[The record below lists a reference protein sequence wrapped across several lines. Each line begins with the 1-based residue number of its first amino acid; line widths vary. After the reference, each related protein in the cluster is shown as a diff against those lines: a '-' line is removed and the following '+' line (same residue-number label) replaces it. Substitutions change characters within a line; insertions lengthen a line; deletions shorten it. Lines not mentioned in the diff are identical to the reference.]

1 MQRICMFLYI
11 LYITI
16 NSRRTLMNELDKTIQ
31 QYLDRGFG
39 SMNKNDFEVWIFN
52 YLLQNRLKGLSNY
65 DISIE
70 LKIPESK
77 VKRLKY
83 EAGLKYGDTKDTAIY
98 ASELEVLLNK
108 AQLKKNGLCVQFVI
122 EDIQLRK
129 YLDSLLKQ
137 DGRFS
142 DTSFNTEIV
151 SIDADDL
158 GFLMKTIFPSK
169 DWKEFEKKAKK
180 LLDTDNV
187 TFKGLFKKFA
197 ESAAVQ
203 AGKRTFDLTFAGIM
217 ALL

>member
-1 MQRICMFLYI
+1 MQDLRLII
-11 LYITI
+11 D
-16 NSRRTLMNELDKTIQ
+16 E
-31 QYLDRGFG
+31 YLDRGFG

-52 YLLQNRLKGLSNY
+52 YLLQTKLKGMSNY
-65 DISIE
+65 AISIE
-70 LKIPESK
+70 LKMPESK

-83 EAGLKYGDTKDTAIY
+83 EARLKYGDTKDANIY
-98 ASELEVLLNK
+98 AEELESLLSK
-108 AQLKKNGLCVQFVI
+108 AQLKKNGTCVQFVV

-158 GFLMKTIFPSK
+158 EFLMRTIFRNK
-169 DWKEFEKKAKK
+169 DWKEFETKAKK
-180 LLDTDNV
+180 LLDTDKV

-197 ESAAVQ
+197 ESSVGQ
-203 AGKRTFDLTFAGIM
+203 VGKQTVDLTFAGIIKFM
-217 ALL
+217 TSLLL

>member
-1 MQRICMFLYI
+1 MIELNKA
-11 LYITI
+11 I
-16 NSRRTLMNELDKTIQ
+16 NE
-31 QYLDRGFG
+31 YLNRGFG

-52 YLLQNRLKGLSNY
+52 YLLQDKLKGLSNY
-65 DISIE
+65 EISIE

-83 EAGLKYGDTKDTAIY
+83 EAGLKYGKTKDTAIY
-98 ASELEVLLNK
+98 ASELEVLLSK
-108 AQLKKNGLCVQFVI
+108 AQLKKNGMCVQFVI

-142 DTSFNTEIV
+142 DTSFNMEIV

-158 GFLMKTIFPSK
+158 GFLMKTIFPNK
-169 DWKEFEKKAKK
+169 DWKGFEKKAKE
-180 LLDTDNV
+180 LLDTDKV

-197 ESAAVQ
+197 DSAAEQ
-203 AGKRTFDLTFAGIM
+203 TGKRIIDLTFAGIM
-217 ALL
+217 AFMASL

>member
-1 MQRICMFLYI
+1 
-11 LYITI
+11 
-16 NSRRTLMNELDKTIQ
+16 MNELDKTIQ

-108 AQLKKNGLCVQFVI
+108 AQLKKNGLCVQFII

-142 DTSFNTEIV
+142 DTSFNSEIV

-187 TFKGLFKKFA
+187 TFKGLLKKFA
-197 ESAAVQ
+197 ESAAEQ
-203 AGKRTFDLTFAGIM
+203 AGKRTFDLTFLFFL
-217 ALL
+217 ALIDLL

>member
-1 MQRICMFLYI
+1 
-11 LYITI
+11 
-16 NSRRTLMNELDKTIQ
+16 MNELDKTIQ

-52 YLLQNRLKGLSNY
+52 YLLQHKLKGKGNY
-65 DISIE
+65 AISIE
-70 LKIPESK
+70 LRMPESK

-83 EAGLKYGDTKDTAIY
+83 EARLKYGDTKDANIY
-98 ASELEVLLNK
+98 AEELESLLSK
-108 AQLKKNGLCVQFVI
+108 AQLKKNGTCVQFVV

-158 GFLMKTIFPSK
+158 EFLMRTIFHYE
-169 DWKEFEKKAKK
+169 DWKEYEKKAKK

-197 ESAAVQ
+197 ESAADQ
-203 AGKRTFDLTFAGIM
+203 AGKRFVDLSFAGIM

>member
-1 MQRICMFLYI
+1 MKELNNA
-11 LYITI
+11 I
-16 NSRRTLMNELDKTIQ
+16 NE
-31 QYLDRGFG
+31 YLNRGFG

-52 YLLQNRLKGLSNY
+52 YLLQDKLKGKSNY

-83 EAGLKYGDTKDTAIY
+83 EAGLKYGDTKDKSIY
-98 ASELEVLLNK
+98 ASELEVLLSK
-108 AQLKKNGLCVQFVI
+108 AQLKKNGTCVQFVV

-158 GFLMKTIFPSK
+158 EFLMRTIFPNN
-169 DWKEFEKKAKK
+169 DWKGFEKKAKK
-180 LLDTDNV
+180 LLDTDKV

-197 ESAAVQ
+197 ESAADQ
-203 AGKRTFDLTFAGIM
+203 AGKRFVDLSFAGIM

>member
-1 MQRICMFLYI
+1 
-11 LYITI
+11 
-16 NSRRTLMNELDKTIQ
+16 MNELDKTIDK
-31 QYLDRGFG
+31 YLDRGFG

-52 YLLQNRLKGLSNY
+52 YLLQNKLKGMSNY

-70 LKIPESK
+70 LKMPETK

-83 EAGLKYGDTKDTAIY
+83 EARLKYRDTKNTNIY
-98 ASELEVLLNK
+98 ATELEALLSK

-137 DGRFS
+137 QGRFS

-158 GFLMKTIFPSK
+158 EFLMRTIFSNEN
-169 DWKEFEKKAKK
+169 WKEFEKKAKK
-180 LLDTDNV
+180 LLDTDKV

-197 ESAAVQ
+197 ESAADQ
-203 AGKRTFDLTFAGIM
+203 AGKRFADLSFAGIM

>member
-1 MQRICMFLYI
+1 
-11 LYITI
+11 
-16 NSRRTLMNELDKTIQ
+16 MNELDKTIQ

-108 AQLKKNGLCVQFVI
+108 AQLKKNGLCVQFII

-142 DTSFNTEIV
+142 DTSFNSEIV

-187 TFKGLFKKFA
+187 TFKGLLKKFA
-197 ESAAVQ
+197 ESAAEQ
-203 AGKRTFDLTFAGIM
+203 AGKRTFVYGVEM
-217 ALL
+217 ASRRTGC

>member
-1 MQRICMFLYI
+1 
-11 LYITI
+11 
-16 NSRRTLMNELDKTIQ
+16 MNELDKTIQ

-52 YLLQNRLKGLSNY
+52 YLLHDRLKGKSNY
-65 DISIE
+65 YISIE

-83 EAGLKYGDTKDTAIY
+83 EAGLKYGDTKDKSIY
-98 ASELEVLLNK
+98 ASELEVLLSK
-108 AQLKKNGLCVQFVI
+108 AQLKKNGMCVQFVI

-151 SIDADDL
+151 SIEADDL
-158 GFLMKTIFPSK
+158 EFLMRTIFPNN
-169 DWKEFEKKAKK
+169 DWKGFEKKAKK
-180 LLDTDNV
+180 LLDTDKV

-197 ESAAVQ
+197 ESAAEQV
-203 AGKRTFDLTFAGIM
+203 GKRTVDLTFTGIM
-217 ALL
+217 AFISSL

>member
-1 MQRICMFLYI
+1 
-11 LYITI
+11 
-16 NSRRTLMNELDKTIQ
+16 MNELDKIIDN
-31 QYLDRGFG
+31 YLDRGFG

-52 YLLQNRLKGLSNY
+52 YLLQNKLKGMSNY
-65 DISIE
+65 AISIE
-70 LKIPESK
+70 LKMPETK

-83 EAGLKYGDTKDTAIY
+83 EARLKYGDTKDANIY
-98 ASELEVLLNK
+98 AEELESLLSK
-108 AQLKKNGLCVQFVI
+108 VQLKKNGTCVQFVV

-158 GFLMKTIFPSK
+158 EFLMRTIFRNK
-169 DWKEFEKKAKK
+169 DWTEFEKKAKK
-180 LLDTDNV
+180 LLDTDKV

-197 ESAAVQ
+197 ESAVGQ
-203 AGKRTFDLTFAGIM
+203 AGKQTVDLTFAGIVKFVTS
-217 ALL
+217 LLL